1 MQGYLNNVT
10 KMPYPVYEALHSNQI
25 PNYLPKTTRW
35 TRPPKPEKQI
45 QITTAN
51 YAKQIQTRKPTKAT
65 KAPATKPPTTTTAIT
80 TTKYRQLVTLNYKP
94 HPAATEKS
102 PAVNSFYDK
111 KQHEK
116 LNTILLAYKSSRADN
131 EDIVDTWLKSL
142 MSDLTTKATA
152 TQPKPLIT
160 RPIMILR
167 YLEIVFGIK

>member
-1 MQGYLNNVT
+1 MMKNKLTFNNNDC
-10 KMPYPVYEALHSNQI
+10 S
-25 PNYLPKTTRW
+25 
-35 TRPPKPEKQI
+35 
-45 QITTAN
+45 
-51 YAKQIQTRKPTKAT
+51 KAFT
-65 KAPATKPPTTTTAIT
+65 PGCGAGCFSPWKAGRRFNFSLTTAIT

-116 LNTILLAYKSSRADN
+116 LIKILLAYKSSRADN

-152 TQPKPLIT
+152 TRPKPLIT